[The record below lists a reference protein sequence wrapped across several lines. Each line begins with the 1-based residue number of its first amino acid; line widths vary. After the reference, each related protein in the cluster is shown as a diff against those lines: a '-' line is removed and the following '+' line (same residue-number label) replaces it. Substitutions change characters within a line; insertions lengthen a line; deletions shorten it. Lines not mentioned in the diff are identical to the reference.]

1 MALAI
6 ENNIAS
12 TIINSKNQNPRYY
25 SKMSELLELSVDD
38 IQNLTTNNA
47 KKLFEFYEENDF
59 TITQQNILL
68 SPFMFPYFYD
78 LRNINSK
85 MIVINE

>member
-1 MALAI
+1 MFKLGATIDISLLSAQLAQI
-6 ENNIAS
+6 PGVIDIKMQDGTNETDKLTFIVW
-12 TIINSKNQNPRYY
+12 NP
-25 SKMSELLELSVDD
+25 L
-38 IQNLTTNNA
+38 
-47 KKLFEFYEENDF
+47 YEENDF

-85 MIVINE
+85 MIVVNE